1 MGSRSVPQTKLMV
14 QNGHAEQ
21 AKISLKCV
29 GGVPPSGSVVGT
41 DSRGCFFNF
50 IAWSC
55 LSARRLYP
63 SLRASTVP
71 NARTLIHLHN
81 LCLRV
86 LKGRVAFPEGGVS
99 TDPEERHFSSCL
111 SGLYRL
117 SWVSSV
123 PNLRNASS
131 GSTTCGCQWEETV
144 PHLACAVH
152 TKSTGAAQPV
162 SARAGGVSTPFRV
175 IFSTDPVERSFS
187 RYLSERC
194 LYHGPRV
201 SPVRTQRRRSFSFHY
216 LQCFG
221 CDGPAPLPAR
231 VAAYRR
237 AER

>member
-1 MGSRSVPQTKLMV
+1 MPQTKLMV

-81 LCLRV
+81 LSVLE
-86 LKGRVAFPEGGVS
+86 LKGRAPFPEGGVS
-99 TDPEERHFSSCL
+99 TDPAERHFDSRL
-111 SGLYRL
+111 SGLYPR
-117 SWVSSV
+117 SWVSFV

-131 GSTTCGCQWEETV
+131 VSTTCSYQWEETV
-144 PHLACAVH
+144 PHLACAVC
-152 TKSTGAAQPV
+152 TG
-162 SARAGGVSTPFRV
+162 SS
-175 IFSTDPVERSFS
+175 
-187 RYLSERC
+187 
-194 LYHGPRV
+194 
-201 SPVRTQRRRSFSFHY
+201 
-216 LQCFG
+216 
-221 CDGPAPLPAR
+221 
-231 VAAYRR
+231 
-237 AER
+237 